1 MEASMFVSSGNMEVN
16 LVLLTKETD
25 AQLVF
30 TVLSLHV
37 GKKPAYIIPKLD
49 NNTGFQLVRK

>member
-1 MEASMFVSSGNMEVN
+1 MEASMFMSSGNMEVD

-30 TVLSLHV
+30 TV
-37 GKKPAYIIPKLD
+37 
-49 NNTGFQLVRK
+49 